1 MVRRFYVC
9 VVIAFLPALAFAS
22 PLVVHEWGTFTS
34 IAGADGRAVEW
45 LPFRAPPDLPGFVHT
60 LAVPEPGVQFMPLEK
75 RDLRGTVRMETPVVY
90 LYSERALEAKVH
102 VEFPSGRITEWYPAA
117 HLSDAGIEWSAIRV
131 VPNSGAALPVDARE
145 SRYCRAR
152 EVDASVLEIGG
163 ERERFLFYRGVGSF
177 QPPVAATISGASV
190 NVDASADLGE
200 TILFER
206 KGDRSG
212 YRVANATTGAN
223 TLRRPELV
231 GDDTP
236 ALLRELQAMLVRH
249 GLYEKEAR
257 AMIETWRDTWFE
269 DGLRL
274 FYVLPDAFL
283 DEVLPMTV
291 SPRPRERARVLLG
304 RMEIGTPPGAL
315 SLGR

>member
-1 MVRRFYVC
+1 MARRLSVC
-9 VVIAFLPALAFAS
+9 VLVAFLPALAFAS

-34 IAGADGRAVEW
+34 IAGPDGHAVEW
-45 LPFRAPPDLPGFVHT
+45 RPFDAPPDLPAFVHT
-60 LAVPEPGVQFMPLEK
+60 LAVPRPGVQRMPLEK

-90 LYSERALEAKVH
+90 LYAERALEASVH

-117 HLSDAGIEWSAIRV
+117 RTPGAAIEWSVRILPGSAV
-131 VPNSGAALPVDARE
+131 ALPVDAKP
-145 SRYCRAR
+145 SRYYRAR
-152 EVDASVLEIGG
+152 EVDAPLLETGG

-190 NVDASADLGE
+190 NVDAGADLGE

-212 YRVANATTGAN
+212 YRIIDATKGSSTVQ
-223 TLRRPELV
+223 RPELA
-231 GDDTP
+231 GDEAE
-236 ALLRELQAMLVRH
+236 ALLGKLQAMLVRR
-249 GLYEKEAR
+249 GLHEKEAR

-274 FYVLPDAFL
+274 IYVLPDAFV
-283 DEVLPMTV
+283 DEVLPMTIA
-291 SPRPRERARVLLG
+291 PRPRERVRVLVG
-304 RMEIGTPPGAL
+304 RMELGRPLGSL
-315 SLGR
+315 SLRR